1 MIEHIFDVGENQSLV
16 LNTITG
22 DWPPIISP
30 QVIKWMD
37 DNINGAVFCGI
48 VTIGDSS
55 DYNEGLKF
63 IFNNIEDIIAFKLA
77 WS

>member
-16 LNTITG
+16 LNMIAD
-22 DWPPIISP
+22 DWPPTISP
-30 QVIKWMD
+30 QVTKWMD
-37 DNINGAVFCGI
+37 DNINGSVFCGI
-48 VTIGDSS
+48 VTID

-63 IFNNIEDIIAFKLA
+63 IFNNIEDIIAFKLR